1 MKAELYNQKGEKEG
15 AIDVPENIF
24 GLPWNPDLVH
34 QVVVSLRANRRAATA
49 HSKGRGEVRGGGK
62 KPWRQ
67 KGTGRARHGSIR
79 SPIWIGG
86 GVTHG
91 PIKEKIYEKKINK
104 KMKNKALLV
113 SFSKKATD
121 KEIVF
126 LNDLKFKEAK
136 TKEARNVFSALK
148 KIKGFEKLGERGGR
162 ALALLAEPASNL
174 ARAIRNLPQV
184 DAQEAR
190 NINVLDILS
199 YKYLVMPKETI
210 KVISE
215 RFIKKIIKK

>member
-1 MKAELYNQKGEKEG
+1 MKAGLHNQKGEKEG
-15 AIDVPENIF
+15 TIDVPESIF

-34 QVVVSLRANRRAATA
+34 QVLVSLRANRRAATA

-79 SPIWIGG
+79 SPLWIGG

-91 PIKEKIYEKKINK
+91 PLKEKIYDKKINK

-113 SFSKKATD
+113 SFSKKAAD
-121 KEIVF
+121 KEIIF
-126 LNDLKFKEAK
+126 LSGLKFKEAK
-136 TKEARNVFSALK
+136 TKEAHNLFSALK
-148 KIKGFEKLGERGGR
+148 KIKGFEKLGEWGGR
-162 ALALLAEPASNL
+162 TLTLLAKPASDS

-184 DAQEAR
+184 DAREAR
-190 NINVLDILS
+190 NINALDIFS
-199 YKYLVMPKETI
+199 YKYLVMPEETI
-210 KVISE
+210 KVIKE
-215 RFIKKIIKK
+215 RFIKK

>member
-15 AIDVPENIF
+15 VIDVPENIF
-24 GLPWNPDLVH
+24 GLSWNPDLVH
-34 QVVVSLRANRRAATA
+34 QVIVSLMANRRAGTA

-79 SPIWIGG
+79 SPLWIGG

-91 PIKEKIYEKKINK
+91 PIKEKIYDKKINK

-113 SFSKKATD
+113 SFSKKAAD
-121 KEIVF
+121 KEIIF

-136 TKEARNVFSALK
+136 TKEARNLFSALK

-162 ALALLAEPASNL
+162 TLTLLAEPANDL

-184 DAQEAR
+184 DAREAR
-190 NINVLDILS
+190 NINALNLLS
-199 YKYLVMPKETI
+199 YKYLLIPKETI

-215 RFIKKIIKK
+215 RFIK

>member
-1 MKAELYNQKGEKEG
+1 MKAELYNQNGGKEG
-15 AIDVPENIF
+15 TIDVPESIF
-24 GLPWNPDLVH
+24 GLPWNPDLIH
-34 QVVVSLRANRRAATA
+34 QVIVSLMANRRAATA

-79 SPIWIGG
+79 SPLWIGG

-91 PIKEKIYEKKINK
+91 PLKEKIYDKKINK

-113 SFSKKATD
+113 SFSKKTAD
-121 KEIVF
+121 KEIIF

-136 TKEARNVFSALK
+136 TKEAHNIFSALK

-162 ALALLAEPASNL
+162 TLALLAKAAGDPI
-174 ARAIRNLPQV
+174 RAIKNLPQV
-184 DAQEAR
+184 EAREAR
-190 NINVLDILS
+190 NINALDILS
-199 YKYLVMPKETI
+199 YKYLVIPKETVKAI
-210 KVISE
+210 QEK
-215 RFIKKIIKK
+215 FIRLNK

>member
-1 MKAELYNQKGEKEG
+1 MKAEFYNQKGEKEG
-15 AIDVPENIF
+15 TTDIPESIF
-24 GLPWNPDLVH
+24 GLSWNPSLVH
-34 QVVVSLRANRRAATA
+34 QVVVSLMANRRAGTA

-79 SPIWIGG
+79 SPLWIGG

-91 PIKEKIYEKKINK
+91 PNKEKIYDKKINK

-113 SFSKKATD
+113 SFSKKAAD

-136 TKEARNVFSALK
+136 TKEARNLFSALK

-162 ALALLAEPASNL
+162 TLTLLAEPANDL

-184 DAQEAR
+184 DAREVR
-190 NINVLDILS
+190 NINVLNLLS
-199 YKYLVMPKETI
+199 YKYLIMPKETI

-215 RFIKKIIKK
+215 RFIK

>member
-1 MKAELYNQKGEKEG
+1 MKAEFYNQKGEKEG
-15 AIDVPENIF
+15 TTDIPESIF
-24 GLPWNPDLVH
+24 GLSWNPSLVH
-34 QVVVSLRANRRAATA
+34 QVVVSLMANRRAGTA

-79 SPIWIGG
+79 SPLWIGG

-91 PIKEKIYEKKINK
+91 PIKEKIYDKKINK

-113 SFSKKATD
+113 SFSKKAAD

-136 TKEARNVFSALK
+136 TKEARNLFSALK

-162 ALALLAEPASNL
+162 TLTLLAEPANNL

-184 DAQEAR
+184 DAREAR
-190 NINVLDILS
+190 NINALNLLS
-199 YKYLVMPKETI
+199 YKYLIMPKETI

-215 RFIKKIIKK
+215 RFIK

>member
-15 AIDVPENIF
+15 MTEIPERIF
-24 GLPWNPDLVH
+24 GLSWNSDLVH
-34 QVVVSLRANRRAATA
+34 QVVVSLMANRRAGTA

-91 PIKEKIYEKKINK
+91 PIKEKIYDKKINK

-126 LNDLKFKEAK
+126 LNDLKLKKAK
-136 TKEARNVFSALK
+136 TKEARDLFFALK

-162 ALALLAEPASNL
+162 TLTILAEPANDL

-184 DAQEAR
+184 DALEAR

-199 YKYLVMPKETI
+199 YKYLVMPEKTI
-210 KVISE
+210 KVINE
-215 RFIKKIIKK
+215 RFIKKIIK